1 MRIALRSYSRCP
13 EDPESLRVVDMENIC
28 EPCASV
34 CFTVAHRSID
44 MERKVNVKRSIFV
57 RGIHG
62 QMGALPFKGPELYG
76 YTAIVYVT
84 HCQCD
89 AGHSVSFQ
97 VAEHRRLWPG
107 TKLYCLA
114 TEAHDCKRNAQDC
127 CPKDEPPCQRGSN
140 YLCEFIISE
149 RDWRLP
155 ITLQPCLSYYHMYAI
170 SWFIFFSVVNCIHH

>member
-127 CPKDEPPCQRGSN
+127 CPKDEPPCQRGFN
-140 YLCEFIISE
+140 YYMRIHNI
-149 RDWRLP
+149 WKRLA
-155 ITLQPCLSYYHMYAI
+155 ITDYYAAVLVILSYVCNFMVHFLFC
-170 SWFIFFSVVNCIHH
+170 S